1 KFRSIF
7 HSPSQKLKI
16 LAIPNI
22 LDHWKSY
29 ELGFTKKR
37 DDHNLFLV
45 SKDNAFCIRFVQ
57 VALSTQATD

>member
-7 HSPSQKLKI
+7 HAPSQKLKI

-29 ELGFTKKR
+29 ELGFTKKHY
-37 DDHNLFLV
+37 DHNLFLAKSSFDRYFMHRLEN
-45 SKDNAFCIRFVQ
+45 SKY
-57 VALSTQATD
+57 